1 MIAILNCQGCGT
13 CDRVCKTGAII
24 RNGSKVVKIDSEKCK
39 ECYDCVSACP
49 YSALVI
55 MD

>member
-13 CDRVCKTGAII
+13 CDRVCKYNAII
-24 RNGSKVVKIDSEKCK
+24 RNGSKVVKIAENCN
-39 ECYDCVSACP
+39 ECYACVEACP
-49 YSALVI
+49 YKALVV